1 MARFGIALSAI
12 VAAAL
17 LVWMIGDGRFVEAL
31 IRLFS
36 VAWPVALGVI
46 FSQGFSYYCRARRIA
61 GEFSHDVRLPFA
73 QYLRISLLHNF
84 SVNIIPFRG
93 GELMLPYLLQR
104 AGVPTARAVAT
115 LIWLRVQDALVL
127 AGVAL
132 VLWPG
137 MAMELRIGAAVAMV
151 AGVVA
156 GHHVTRRLKAPAS
169 LPKLQKLLDAMC
181 DALAAPPSSWA
192 WSVTNWITKLAGL
205 SLLLSGL
212 TDSTFANGTL
222 GALGGELSAM
232 LPVQGMAGFGT
243 YEAGV
248 AFGLMGGVG
257 EWTKM
262 LVPAFALHSFT
273 LLFAAVSGLFAW
285 TALPDAKP
293 AAAPSSETSS

>member
-1 MARFGIALSAI
+1 MARLGIALSAV

-17 LVWMIGDGRFVEAL
+17 LAWIVGDGRFVEAL
-31 IRLFS
+31 RRLFS
-36 VAWPVALGVI
+36 VAWPVALAVV

-61 GEFSHDVRLPFA
+61 GEFSSAVRLPFA

-84 SVNIIPFRG
+84 SVNLIPFRG
-93 GELMLPYLLQR
+93 GELMLPFLLQR

-137 MAMELRIGAAVAMV
+137 LSMPLRIGAAGAMI

-156 GHHVTRRLKAPAS
+156 GHYMTRRLRAPARF
-169 LPKLQKLLDAMC
+169 PKLQKWLDAMS
-181 DALAAPPSSWA
+181 DALAAPASSWA
-192 WSVTNWITKLAGL
+192 WSITNWITKLAGL
-205 SLLLSGL
+205 SLLAGAL
-212 TDSTFANGTL
+212 TDSSFATGTL

-248 AFGLMGGVG
+248 AFGLTGGVG
-257 EWTKM
+257 AWTTM
-262 LVPAFALHSFT
+262 LVPAFALHAFT
-273 LLFAAVSGLFAW
+273 LLFAAASGLFAW
-285 TALPDAKP
+285 TALP
-293 AAAPSSETSS
+293 AAPRPTEIPS